1 MAASLEPER
10 PAKLVDPRQWH
21 QITQVPRLPNLWL
34 RLCPGSL
41 WPAVDLAIA
50 RGEPMFHTDPSLVHM
65 PYPVWI
71 RFCELAERGEFAY
84 LEKVMEDAETRQAQA
99 AERNHGNDSPP
110 AIEPPGQG
118 SAGTSAEPQ

>member
-1 MAASLEPER
+1 VTASLEPDR

-21 QITQVPRLPNLWL
+21 QITEIPRLPNLWL

-41 WPAVDLAIA
+41 WPAIDLAIA

-84 LEKVMEDAETRQAQA
+84 LERVMEDAEARQAQA
-99 AERNHGNDSPP
+99 AERDDDNDSPL
-110 AIEPPGQG
+110 AIEPPVQG
-118 SAGTSAEPQ
+118 RAESSTEHQ